1 MTYKEII
8 REIARMDGT
17 TPAAVEA
24 VIQEA
29 IEMAYANPDP
39 EVREQQKKIKCK
51 GDIPTPE
58 EFIMQVATM
67 VHDS

>member
-8 REIARMDGT
+8 RDVARHNGT
-17 TPAAVEA
+17 TPADVEA

-29 IEMAYANPDP
+29 INAAYANPDP

-51 GDIPTPE
+51 GKIPTPE
-58 EFIMQVATM
+58 EFITQVAAM
-67 VHDS
+67 IHDS